1 MERESPVKR
10 GDVVV
15 IQLKKDEKC
24 RVVSLVGEVS
34 GDVVKVILDR
44 GMGIG
49 MSLKP
54 EVLRR
59 GEDESKYYTSMTPID
74 KQLKDR

>member
-1 MERESPVKR
+1 MERESPVET

-15 IQLKKDEKC
+15 IQMKSCEKS
-24 RVVSLVGEVS
+24 RIAGLVGEV
-34 GDVVKVILDR
+34 GRDVVRVILDER
-44 GMGIG
+44 MGIV

-59 GEDESKYYTSMTPID
+59 GEDESKYYTSITPM
-74 KQLKDR
+74 RYG